1 MDYERIFLRG
11 IEVRRQHVEA
21 VDEVSPAAGEFI
33 FVPLPELHAGKTG
46 DIVVLHHLT
55 VHLDGVQHIGAVR
68 IAEALAG
75 IGKHRPVRRY
85 GERLHVILAA
95 VQAFEFAR
103 GHVQAVEFLHVFLG
117 HAEIDE
123 TVVAAPLRVV
133 HGRVEVHREG
143 PHGLVG
149 NLHEIELVVVAVG
162 DLSFLNGLPYASERL
177 GAALDKHFVG
187 IRRELRAAYE
197 AVVLHQTIGLER
209 GEVHNIKGHQGRRPE
224 RLAVLAQARGLGGKE
239 YLAAVVRDIAQP
251 GIVVAVGQGLQHA
264 GRKVEPGEVAAVAPS
279 RLAVVRNEYF
289 VDVALLRAFLD
300 HGIDEVACVG
310 GHLEA
315 ALGHVGAE
323 DGFGAFCRV
332 GRDEAVAFHSP
343 AGEAVA
349 V

>member
-1 MDYERIFLRG
+1 MSNF
-11 IEVRRQHVEA
+11 
-21 VDEVSPAAGEFI
+21 PGE
-33 FVPLPELHAGKTG
+33 
-46 DIVVLHHLT
+46 
-55 VHLDGVQHIGAVR
+55 
-68 IAEALAG
+68 
-75 IGKHRPVRRY
+75 HRPVRRY

-95 VQAFEFAR
+95 VQTFEFALV
-103 GHVQAVEFLHVFLG
+103 HVQAVEFLHVLLG

-123 TVVAAPLRVV
+123 AVVAAPLRIV
-133 HGRVEVHREG
+133 HGRVEVHGEG

-149 NLHEIELVVVAVG
+149 NLHEIELVVIAVG
-162 DLSFLNGLPYASERL
+162 NLSFLYGLAYAAEGLRTALHQHRVRIGREL
-177 GAALDKHFVG
+177 GAAD
-187 IRRELRAAYE
+187 E
-197 AVVLHQTIGLER
+197 AVVLHQTICLER
-209 GEVHNIKGHQGRRPE
+209 SEVHNIKGHQGRGPE

-289 VDVALLRAFLD
+289 VDVAILRAFLD

-323 DGFGAFCRV
+323 DGFGAFSRV
-332 GRDEAVAFHSP
+332 GRDEAVAFHGP